1 MTKGE
6 KQDVGE
12 RKQIYSKNTAAHV
25 LNIQDVFFLNGQMT
39 LCILIG
45 FGFSLLPRCSEQT
58 NYPRPGLSARSEVE
72 PDTGAHGATGSGHLD
87 WRSREQ
93 MFAAAL

>member
-12 RKQIYSKNTAAHV
+12 RKQTYSKNTAAHV
-25 LNIQDVFFLNGQMT
+25 LNIQDAFFSFWPNDPLHT
-39 LCILIG
+39 DWLR
-45 FGFSLLPRCSEQT
+45 LLPSSPLLRANQLS
-58 NYPRPGLSARSEVE
+58 PGLSARSEVE
-72 PDTGAHGATGSGHLD
+72 PDTGAHGATGPGHLD